1 MAKVKGEEFLKLTKM
16 IANTAQATSEFLSD
30 SCLVDLDEIF
40 GNVLNKLNV
49 FFKRVEES
57 FRDFVIFE
65 RYVVCAYAS
74 ELGYG
79 LREIPPEIRKRV
91 WDLRDNPEI
100 CGFTEKECKCK
111 KSMDYLK
118 QRFTDKV
125 NVLSSSGEII
135 RTGSEEL
142 RSGMKALGSDVESL
156 TVSAQKIMN
165 IAELIEI
172 IALNAYI
179 EAARLGEQGRGF
191 KVIADEVRRASMK
204 TNELASEIVESIKA
218 LQTRFNQQIDRQA
231 AFDRQVMDL
240 EREQREF
247 SRELNRDLLWMAQ
260 NFIDFLE
267 YVRHSVE
274 KDMSLLGEVRSTI
287 LSVLQTIDIANQRTR
302 NTYKALLILARMME
316 EFERVLRGERDLEEG
331 YREISRLYEEFRN
344 IPKLLEE
351 REVVAK
357 AEGRKIDREQD
368 TVGQKLEGAETDI
381 ELF

>member
-1 MAKVKGEEFLKLTKM
+1 MAKVKGEEFLKLTG
-16 IANTAQATSEFLSD
+16 IITNTARATAEFLSD
-30 SCLVDLDEIF
+30 SRLVELDEIF
-40 GNVLNKLNV
+40 GRVLGKLNT

-57 FRDFVIFE
+57 FKEFVIFE
-65 RYVVCAYAS
+65 RYVSCAYTS

-79 LREIPPEIRKRV
+79 LRDIPPLVKERV
-91 WDLRDNPEI
+91 WELRDSVEI
-100 CGFTEKECKCK
+100 CGFTEKECRCR

-125 NVLSSSGEII
+125 SVLSSSGEVIKA
-135 RTGSEEL
+135 GSEEL
-142 RSGMKALGSDVESL
+142 KSGMRALGKEVEAL

-165 IAELIEI
+165 IAEIIEI

-191 KVIADEVRRASMK
+191 KVIADEVRRASVK
-204 TNELASEIVESIKA
+204 TNELAAEIVESIQT
-218 LQTRFNQQIDRQA
+218 LQTRFSQQIDKQT
-231 AFDRQVMDL
+231 AFDRRVIDL

-274 KDMSLLGEVRSTI
+274 SDIALLSDVRSTI
-287 LSVLQTIDIANQRTR
+287 LSVLQIIDLANQRAS
-302 NTYKALLILARMME
+302 NTQKALVILARMID
-316 EFERVLRGERDLEEG
+316 EFERVLRGEEDLEKG
-331 YREISRLYEEFRN
+331 YAVIQKLYADFQN
-344 IPKLLEE
+344 IPKLIEE
-351 REVVAK
+351 REIVART
-357 AEGRKIDREQD
+357 EGKSINREED
-368 TVGQKLEGAETDI
+368 TVGEKLEDVETDV